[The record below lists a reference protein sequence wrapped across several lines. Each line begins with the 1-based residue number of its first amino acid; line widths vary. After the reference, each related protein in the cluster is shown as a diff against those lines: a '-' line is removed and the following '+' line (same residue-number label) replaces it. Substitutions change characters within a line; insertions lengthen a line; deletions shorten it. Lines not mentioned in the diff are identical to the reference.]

1 MKITKKGFENRR
13 KIVTLIFWKDKQTQK
28 SNMEEKD
35 IRL

>member
-1 MKITKKGFENRR
+1 MKITKEGFENRR
-13 KIVTLIFWKDKQTQK
+13 KIVALIFWKDKQTQK